1 MASESIIDYKNFPRY
16 RKQNKEKEMAKNF
29 SILILTF
36 FAASVLSQ
44 RSQPQ
49 DDYPVDEPSMDPEE
63 EPVEP
68 MERGTNTHPVS
79 PRN

>member
-1 MASESIIDYKNFPRY
+1 
-16 RKQNKEKEMAKNF
+16 MAKYF

-49 DDYPVDEPSMDPEE
+49 EDYPVDEPSMDPEE
-63 EPVEP
+63 EPVEEPVEP

-79 PRN
+79 QRKWMQYPSPIIV

>member
-1 MASESIIDYKNFPRY
+1 
-16 RKQNKEKEMAKNF
+16 MAKYF
-29 SILILTF
+29 SILILTL
-36 FAASVLSQ
+36 FAASALSQ

-49 DDYPVDEPSMDPEE
+49 EEYPVQEPVVDSVEGPVE

-79 PRN
+79 